1 MRRLVLFSF
10 YLIFQLI
17 FCKNI
22 FGQKI
27 DQDSTYNLDSGLLE
41 KWLKDEK
48 KLKTDSAKKVA
59 LDDKYINSIKPD
71 TNEVLISFKI
81 INLRINN
88 KEFFNR
94 ENLINLSNIKI
105 NERDTLSMIIQLN
118 GNGNEII
125 FNYYFNDNPNFRKIE
140 NGKIIYDK
148 SSKRIYFE
156 FIPDDNQALN
166 KFITWNLFAYE
177 KELELMRYDF
187 LIEINNLEYPPK
199 IINKQIDKI
208 IRQNYSFNYVPIIND
223 GDNGILFELK
233 TDAPIDNFNPITGN
247 IDWRI
252 DPNNIDELEKTFNF
266 ILKVYKKNKPELF
279 DVDTFKI
286 IYSENNYAPIFGK
299 TSKWIVEEGSK
310 YEYKI
315 PVDDPNV
322 NDSIFIENIGAQ
334 LPRGMTL
341 DNKNKIIYFDVDYNH
356 VERTNS
362 TQNYNLE
369 LKASDISGLSSQISL
384 DVVVM
389 NTINPQKVKEKI
401 SELIRELDSQQK
413 GLDVINENLKWIE
426 ATSKNN
432 RVIRTFSAA
441 GITFLGA
448 VVGVI
453 SANSEGSR
461 KAVRLAGPIIGAS
474 GAVLSVI
481 NEVLSRDDNEIKNLL
496 QETIKLQSNV
506 KAKYDRLSFY
516 NNSQNTSDFQNQE
529 IDLLI
534 RTIESDRESLN
545 KNLFTISE
553 NYKIIISEKRIRNMI
568 NKKKQYE

>member
-1 MRRLVLFSF
+1 MRRFIHF
-10 YLIFQLI
+10 LIFIILFAYQNS
-17 FCKNI
+17 NI
-22 FGQKI
+22 LAQSNNNDSLRTDSVNII
-27 DQDSTYNLDSGLLE
+27 D
-41 KWLKDEK
+41 KK
-48 KLKTDSAKKVA
+48 KLQKE
-59 LDDKYINSIKPD
+59 L
-71 TNEVLISFKI
+71 SFEI
-81 INLRINN
+81 INLTINKN
-88 KEFFNR
+88 QIVEK
-94 ENLINLSNIKI
+94 ENLFNPSNIKI
-105 NERDTLSMIIQLN
+105 NERDTLSMIIQLK
-118 GNGNEII
+118 GYGSEII
-125 FNYYFNDNPNFRKIE
+125 FNYYFNDNPNFRNIE

-247 IDWRI
+247 IDWKV

-286 IYSENNYAPIFGK
+286 IYSENNYAPVFGK
-299 TSKWIVEEGSK
+299 TSKWIVEEGNK

-322 NDSIFIENIGAQ
+322 NDSILIENIGAQ

-401 SELIRELDSQQK
+401 SELISELNSQQK
-413 GLDVINENLKWIE
+413 GLEEINENLKWIE

-553 NYKIIISEKRIRNMI
+553 NYKIIISEKRIKNMLDKRN
-568 NKKKQYE
+568 

>member
-22 FGQKI
+22 FSQNV
-27 DQDSTYNLDSGLLE
+27 DHDSTYNLDSGLVE
-41 KWLKDEK
+41 KWLKDQREIK
-48 KLKTDSAKKVA
+48 RDSAKKVVSG
-59 LDDKYINSIKPD
+59 DKSINSIKPD
-71 TNEVLISFKI
+71 TNKVVISFNI

-88 KEFFNR
+88 KESFNR
-94 ENLINLSNIKI
+94 ESLINPSNIKI
-105 NERDTLSMIIQLN
+105 NERDTLSMIIQLK
-118 GNGNEII
+118 GNGDEII

-286 IYSENNYAPIFGK
+286 IYSENNYAPVFGK

-413 GLDVINENLKWIE
+413 GLEEINENLKWIE

-553 NYKIIISEKRIRNMI
+553 NYKIIISEKRIKNMLDKRN
-568 NKKKQYE
+568 